1 MLRIQSSEV
10 GMLAGYAPFKP
21 ALESAERFWKRNR
34 PDRFHLYLEKHGV
47 PEWYEQEHFVNTN
60 RHARSLLKEKG
71 NTNTENTGDIKNVLE
86 SVSRDE
92 RTQSFTEKQKQFLD
106 NEAKSM
112 VFRRHGTKKESVT
125 LSDWCSANGK
135 EAIKLEKTF
144 KLEIHPEVC
153 IFGKIDGITSDQE
166 LVEIK
171 NRSGG
176 RLFNTIKDYE
186 MAQCQSYLRM
196 LDLQK
201 GYLVECLRTEE
212 GPVVSH
218 NALER
223 DDAFWED
230 CCEKILENIFSPRFT
245 MMR

>member
-10 GMLAGYAPFKP
+10 GMLAGYATFKSP
-21 ALESAERFWKRNR
+21 LESAERFWKRNR
-34 PDRFHLYLEKHGV
+34 PDKFHLYLEKHGV
-47 PEWYEQEHFVNTN
+47 PEWYEQEKFVNTN
-60 RHARSLLKEKG
+60 RNAKSLLKEKG
-71 NTNTENTGDIKNVLE
+71 NLDTNNIKDISNVLT

-92 RTQSFTEKQKQFLD
+92 RTQSFTDREKQFLD

-112 VFRRHGTKKESVT
+112 VFRRHGTKKESLT
-125 LSDWCSANGK
+125 LTEWCAMNGK

-144 KLEIHPEVC
+144 SLSIHPEVS
-153 IFGKIDGITSDQE
+153 IFGKIDGITTDQE

-176 RLFNTIKDYE
+176 KLFKTIKDYE

-196 LDLQK
+196 LDLQ
-201 GYLVECLRTEE
+201 GGFLVECLRTEE
-212 GPVVSH
+212 GPIVSH
-218 NALER
+218 NALVR
-223 DDAFWED
+223 DDAFWDE

-245 MMR
+245 MLR